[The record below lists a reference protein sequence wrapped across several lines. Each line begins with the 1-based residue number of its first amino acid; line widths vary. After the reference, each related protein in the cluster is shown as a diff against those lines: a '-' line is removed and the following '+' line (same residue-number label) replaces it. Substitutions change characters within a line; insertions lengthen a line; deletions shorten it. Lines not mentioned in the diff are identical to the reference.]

1 MNNTCNRICLYN
13 TCQNRVSSYTLTNP
27 PPGCATH
34 WFHSFMQFFFS
45 VHETNGFLER
55 VSTAMTINR
64 YQKQLPTVELLC
76 SLIQATHIY
85 DVSNGALLIV
95 SKETQLN
102 SEYYPHIFTWYIV
115 CHCIEL
121 KFEKIFIFRDN
132 HPCQPPLITF
142 LHPFWVGGFFFLSGN
157 RLTPTYPFR
166 CWSRQN
172 ERCFQGF
179 WPQWL
184 FMVQM
189 VSKIDTTLH
198 HYGRAGRFWNS
209 DVVLNLRVSVWHNK

>member
-85 DVSNGALLIV
+85 YVSNGALLIV

-142 LHPFWVGGFFFLSGN
+142 LHPFWVGGFFFSLRKSTN
-157 RLTPTYPFR
+157 SDISFPLLIEAEWALFSRFLTPVIIHGSNGVKNRHDAAP
-166 CWSRQN
+166 
-172 ERCFQGF
+172 
-179 WPQWL
+179 
-184 FMVQM
+184 
-189 VSKIDTTLH
+189 
-198 HYGRAGRFWNS
+198 
-209 DVVLNLRVSVWHNK
+209 LR